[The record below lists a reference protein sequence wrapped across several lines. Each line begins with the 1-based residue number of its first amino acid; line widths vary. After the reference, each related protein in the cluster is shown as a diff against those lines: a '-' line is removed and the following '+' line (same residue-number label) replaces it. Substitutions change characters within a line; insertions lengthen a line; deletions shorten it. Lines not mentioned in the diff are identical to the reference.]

1 MHIVNIGSAMR
12 MKVNELKDFIY
23 KKYHKIVG
31 FDKEN
36 TCYLLKRQKNR
47 ICIICNQINKKKTL
61 DASNAKEC
69 YQSYFKVKN
78 KTLVKQPKIT
88 AYQPKTL
95 ENPNYVGIKSV
106 IIEYIKTS
114 HKLSK
119 TIKQATNLSQVTS
132 AKKNSYSPFYNERKK
147 R

>member
-1 MHIVNIGSAMR
+1 MIRKTPV
-12 MKVNELKDFIY
+12 IY
-23 KKYHKIVG
+23 WNVRKIE
-31 FDKEN
+31 FALFATK
-36 TCYLLKRQKNR
+36 L
-47 ICIICNQINKKKTL
+47 IKKKTL